1 MRRPVP
7 VYIGALLVIGLTMT
21 VIGPALSELR
31 ERTGAGI
38 GAIGSLF
45 IAASLGFMSGSL
57 LGGRLYDRLDG
68 HRVLAVSV
76 AMLGSLMLLVPH
88 ARSLAVLFAIFVGVG
103 VAGAVV
109 EVGANTLV
117 MWHLGAGVGRAMNL
131 LHLAFGVGALI
142 TPTLTRA
149 GLGVVTA
156 VGAIVAWSVAAL
168 TLTVPSP
175 RMPEV
180 QRAEQTGSTRR
191 LLVICSAFFFLYVG
205 LEIGFAGWVLTYVE
219 ELEFSASTATIVTT
233 VFWVAFTAGRLIS
246 AVVVNRVRP
255 KVVMIAAG
263 ALTLVA
269 AVTLVVAG
277 GSLAGIVLGAALM
290 GLATAPQFPV
300 MLAYLERRM
309 HLSGSDNAWFVGA
322 AGLGGL
328 VFPFV
333 TGQIFDGFGTGAFP
347 ITILVAALMTVGAFA
362 FVNRTFGG

>member
-7 VYIGALLVIGLTMT
+7 VYIGSLLVIGLTMT

-45 IAASLGFMSGSL
+45 IASSIGFMSGSL

-68 HRVLAVSV
+68 HRVLAASV

-88 ARSLAVLFAIFVGVG
+88 AGSLAVLFAVFIAVG

-117 MWHLGAGVGRAMNL
+117 MWHLGAGVGRSMNL

-156 VGAIVAWSVAAL
+156 VGAVAAWVVAGL
-168 TLTVPSP
+168 ALSVESP
-175 RMPEV
+175 RAPEV

-191 LLVICSAFFFLYVG
+191 LLVICSTFFFLYVG

-219 ELEFSASTATIVTT
+219 ELDFPSSTATIVTT

-246 AVVVNRVRP
+246 AIVVNTVRP
-255 KVVMIAAG
+255 KTVMISAG

-269 AVTLVVAG
+269 AVTLVVSG
-277 GSLAGIVLGAALM
+277 GAIGVIAVGSGLM

-309 HLSGSDNAWFVGA
+309 SLSGSDNAWFVGA
-322 AGLGGL
+322 AGFGGL

-333 TGQIFDGFGTGAFP
+333 TGQIFDGLGTGAYP
-347 ITILVAALMTVGAFA
+347 WTILALSLLTVGAFA
-362 FVNRTFGG
+362 GVNRTFGG